1 MSQESRPP
9 SCSCTSVLLP
19 VAFVGGG
26 LLGLRYY
33 GGWGAVIGSVAAIPA
48 LGLLIAAI
56 ALVAK
61 LAERKRR

>member
-1 MSQESRPP
+1 MSQESRPS
-9 SCSCTSVLLP
+9 SCSCTSVLMP
-19 VAFVGGG
+19 VAFVGG

-61 LAERKRR
+61 LAERKRG